1 MIHLSLSACTPPCFN
16 THTAPRTP
24 DAGLT
29 RTIVYVGDTHA
40 PRYHSEVLV
49 MLAYW

>member
-24 DAGLT
+24 DVLT